1 VPGRTLLWSGP
12 FCTMRVVTPVVA
24 ALLLLIEECWIEVA
38 LLTKTAACRECQSM
52 FKKVCVQQG

>member
-1 VPGRTLLWSGP
+1 
-12 FCTMRVVTPVVA
+12 MRVVTPVVA
-24 ALLLLIEECWIEVA
+24 ALLLLIEECWVEVA